1 MNAAGLAL
9 RNVERKR
16 ARLLVTV
23 GAMAMAGAFVI
34 FFTCLMDGI
43 FGSMIGN
50 IVDNES
56 GHVQAHAPGWRA
68 DPDLY
73 GTLALDPAA
82 LDARGL
88 DWAPRLIGFGL
99 AAKGEASAGMEL
111 RGLDL
116 VREPRVTRLNTR
128 MLKGAWLDAGDPHG
142 VVLGRR
148 LAQQLDAG
156 PGDELVLLSQ
166 AADGSMAN
174 ELVRV
179 RGVLQSVSARTDEA
193 GMLVGEAF
201 FRDFYQMPRGWHEV
215 ALRLPGDRPDLE
227 AGTRALASAL
237 PGAEVLDW
245 MQLQPA
251 MAGFAQI
258 EKAVMFVFMSIAYL
272 AVGLVVFNAM
282 LMSVFERIREF
293 GIMKALGVSP
303 LRVAQVIAIEALLE
317 TALAAVIA
325 GALGACLARLL
336 HDHPL
341 DLSSLMSGSATVG
354 GMAFDP
360 RIGATLSPA
369 AVFTPLAYLFVLS
382 MAAVAYPAYRAATL
396 DPLAALRH
404 R

>member
-73 GTLALDPAA
+73 GILQPDPAA
-82 LDARGL
+82 MDARGL
-88 DWAPRLIGFGL
+88 NWAPRLIGYGL

-116 VREPRVTRLNTR
+116 VREPRVSKLNTR
-128 MLKGAWLDAGDPHG
+128 ILKGSWLDASDPHG

-179 RGVLQSVSARTDEA
+179 RGVLQSVSARTDET

-201 FRDFYQMPRGWHEV
+201 FRDFFQVPRGWQEIV
-215 ALRLPGDRPDLE
+215 LRLPGDQPDL
-227 AGTRALASAL
+227 AQGKRALAAAL

-245 MQLQPA
+245 MELQPA

-258 EKAVMFVFMSIAYL
+258 EDAVMFVFMTIAYL

-303 LRVAQVIAIEALLE
+303 LRVAEVIALEALLE
-317 TALAAVIA
+317 TALAALCA
-325 GALGACLARLL
+325 GALGTLMAKLL
-336 HDHPL
+336 HEHPL
-341 DLSSLMSGSATVG
+341 DLSGLMSGSATVG
-354 GMAFDP
+354 GMSFDP
-360 RIGATLSPA
+360 RIGATLSLG
-369 AVFTPLAYLFVLS
+369 AVLTPLAFLFALS

-396 DPLAALRH
+396 DPLAALQH